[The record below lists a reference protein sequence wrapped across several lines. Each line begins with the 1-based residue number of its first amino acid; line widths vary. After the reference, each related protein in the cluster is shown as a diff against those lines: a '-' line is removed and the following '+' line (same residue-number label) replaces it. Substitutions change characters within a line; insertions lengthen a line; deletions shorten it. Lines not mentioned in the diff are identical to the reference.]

1 MMLRCFGSQHGK
13 ARGLCGSRGRAG
25 GALAVLSSRGA
36 ATLRRGAV
44 AAALAGRRS
53 LSLCGAVSGGPRE
66 GITGPALC
74 RNLGQQCAPRQREGL
89 LRGEREQRGEP
100 GRNR

>member
-1 MMLRCFGSQHGK
+1 MAPVGEQ
-13 ARGLCGSRGRAG
+13 G
-25 GALAVLSSRGA
+25 GALAVLSPRG
-36 ATLRRGAV
+36 ATLRLGAV

-66 GITGPALC
+66 GTTGPALC
-74 RNLGQQCAPRQREGL
+74 RNLGQQRAPRQREGL
-89 LRGEREQRGEP
+89 LRGEREQGGEP